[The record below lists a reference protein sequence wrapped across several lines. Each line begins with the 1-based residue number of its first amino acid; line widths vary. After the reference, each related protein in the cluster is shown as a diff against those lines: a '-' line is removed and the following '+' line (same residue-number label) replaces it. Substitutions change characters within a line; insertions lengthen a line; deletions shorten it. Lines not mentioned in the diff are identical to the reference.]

1 MLSLRNYN
9 KRRKIKNSYIITMAK
24 TRKKNR
30 KKNKQMGGDDTK
42 NIPTINDNMERL
54 VNIFK
59 KAFIIVNVYL
69 LNKFENKLSNI
80 AKSYGV
86 NPNETFE
93 DQISKISQNINNLNN
108 VLKTPEGQQALS
120 NLKDLFNKIT
130 TEVVIPSSTQL
141 AEELIESL
149 QPIMIRGQNAVFAL
163 LSASPFGAL
172 IDIPRFLSESL
183 GVLEKSVTL
192 VNNGLNIVNETFDK
206 LEDNKTKVKE
216 EVSKIYSLINNAS
229 EKLSSGLDMIEN
241 KVDNTIQMPANNF
254 KSAMPETGNFKS
266 AMPETGNFKSAMQ
279 ANNFKSAMQETG
291 NFKSAMQANNFKSAI
306 QTGGGVKLLH
316 TYRNQAKMVGGRIIK
331 SQLEFLT
338 PYANK
343 SQNNS
348 KHKIKRKTTLKKR

>member
-1 MLSLRNYN
+1 
-9 KRRKIKNSYIITMAK
+9 
-24 TRKKNR
+24 
-30 KKNKQMGGDDTK
+30 MGGDDTS
-42 NIPTINDNMERL
+42 IPTINDNMERL

-80 AKSYGV
+80 AYSYGI

-93 DQISKISQNINNLNN
+93 DQISKISQKIENLNN
-108 VLKTPEGQQALS
+108 VLNTPEGQQALS

-192 VNNGLNIVNETFDK
+192 VNNGLKIVNETFDK
-206 LEDNKTKVKE
+206 LEDNKSKVKE

-229 EKLSSGLDMIEN
+229 EKLSSGLDIIEN
-241 KVDNTIQMPANNF
+241 KVNNTLQIPKTDNLKVNPQ
-254 KSAMPETGNFKS
+254 
-266 AMPETGNFKSAMQ
+266 
-279 ANNFKSAMQETG
+279 
-291 NFKSAMQANNFKSAI
+291 I
-306 QTGGGVKLLH
+306 QTGGGVELLQ
-316 TYRNQAKMVGGRIIK
+316 TYRNNAKMVGGRIIK

-338 PYANK
+338 PYTNK
-343 SQNNS
+343 SQNT
-348 KHKIKRKTTLKKR
+348 KHKIKRKTTLKRR

>member
-9 KRRKIKNSYIITMAK
+9 KRYKIKNSYIITMAK
-24 TRKKNR
+24 TRKKYR
-30 KKNKQMGGDDTK
+30 KKNKKQMGGDDT

-80 AKSYGV
+80 AYSYGV

-93 DQISKISQNINNLNN
+93 DQISKISQKIENLNN
-108 VLKTPEGQQALS
+108 VLNTPEGQQALS

-141 AEELIESL
+141 AEQLIESL

-192 VNNGLNIVNETFDK
+192 VNNGLKIVNETFDK
-206 LEDNKTKVKE
+206 LEDNKSKVKE

-229 EKLSSGLDMIEN
+229 EKLSGGLDMIEN
-241 KVDNTIQMPANNF
+241 KVNNTLQMPATDNYKVN
-254 KSAMPETGNFKS
+254 
-266 AMPETGNFKSAMQ
+266 Q
-279 ANNFKSAMQETG
+279 L
-291 NFKSAMQANNFKSAI
+291 I
-306 QTGGGVKLLH
+306 QTGGGIELLQ
-316 TYRNQAKMVGGRIIK
+316 TYRNNAKMVGGRIIK

-338 PYANK
+338 PHTNK
-343 SQNNS
+343 TQNYS

>member
-1 MLSLRNYN
+1 
-9 KRRKIKNSYIITMAK
+9 MAK

-80 AKSYGV
+80 AKSYDV

-93 DQISKISQNINNLNN
+93 DQISKISQNINNLND

-192 VNNGLNIVNETFDK
+192 VNNGLKIVNETFDK

-216 EVSKIYSLINNAS
+216 EVSKIYSLMNNAS

-266 AMPETGNFKSAMQ
+266 AMPETGNFKSAMP
-279 ANNFKSAMQETG
+279 ETG
-291 NFKSAMQANNFKSAI
+291 NFKSAMQANNFKSAMPETGNFKSAI